1 MPITPHGYG
10 PTVTE
15 RSLKSVSRRAP
26 AAGRGSG
33 SAKGGESARRVTAAT
48 AARKA
53 KEQIQDLVGFTAEQV
68 TAVSR
73 LDEGWSV
80 TVEVL
85 ELRRIP
91 ETMDVLGVYDVE
103 LSRRGDVVGW
113 RRTGRHY
120 RSDMEGG

>member
-1 MPITPHGYG
+1 M
-10 PTVTE
+10 TE
-15 RSLKSVSRRAP
+15 RSLKSVPRRAP
-26 AAGRGSG
+26 AAGRGAGSG
-33 SAKGGESARRVTAAT
+33 KGTESARRVTAAT

-53 KEQIQDLVGFTAEQV
+53 KEQIQELVGFTAEQV
-68 TAVSR
+68 TGVSR
-73 LDEGWSV
+73 LDQGWLV

-91 ETMDVLGVYDVE
+91 ETMDLLGVYDVE

-113 RRTGRHY
+113 RRTGRHH

>member
-1 MPITPHGYG
+1 M
-10 PTVTE
+10 
-15 RSLKSVSRRAP
+15 
-26 AAGRGSG
+26 
-33 SAKGGESARRVTAAT
+33 TAAT

-53 KEQIQDLVGFTAEQV
+53 KEQIQELVGFTAEQV
-68 TAVSR
+68 TGVSR
-73 LDEGWSV
+73 LDQGWLV

-91 ETMDVLGVYDVE
+91 ETMDLLGVYDVE

-113 RRTGRHY
+113 RRTGRHH

>member
-1 MPITPHGYG
+1 MLITPRGYE

-15 RSLKSVSRRAP
+15 RSLKSVPRRAP
-26 AAGRGSG
+26 AAGRGAG
-33 SAKGGESARRVTAAT
+33 SEKGTESARRVTAAT

-53 KEQIQDLVGFTAEQV
+53 KEQIQELVGFTAEQV
-68 TAVSR
+68 TGVSR
-73 LDEGWSV
+73 LDQGWLV

-91 ETMDVLGVYDVE
+91 ETMDLLGVYDVE

-113 RRTGRHY
+113 RRTGRHH